1 MYPDSPPTSVSYRY
15 GLATFIKVQEGARDT
30 FIDVLGEVATVAC
43 QTPGCLEYIISLVPG
58 EPHGVFVT
66 EFWCSIDDQRG
77 ALHRPEI
84 VALIERCSPL
94 IDRVEQRAL
103 EPVA

>member
-1 MYPDSPPTSVSYRY
+1 M
-15 GLATFIKVQEGARDT
+15 
-30 FIDVLGEVATVAC
+30 LGEVATVAC

-66 EFWCSIDDQRG
+66 EFWRSIDDQRG

>member
-1 MYPDSPPTSVSYRY
+1 MKILTRYISGNVIMVSFFAL
-15 GLATFIKVQEGARDT
+15 LALLSLFA

-66 EFWCSIDDQRG
+66 EFWRSIDDQRG

>member
-15 GLATFIKVQEGARDT
+15 GLATFIKVQEGARDA

-66 EFWCSIDDQRG
+66 EFWAASTTS
-77 ALHRPEI
+77 A
-84 VALIERCSPL
+84 ARCTGPRSSP
-94 IDRVEQRAL
+94 
-103 EPVA
+103 